1 MIDRL
6 KSMFV
11 REAEVPAGDDVQ
23 LAAAALMVEV
33 MRSDNDIAPGE
44 INRISVLLGEQFEL
58 NQTDTQE
65 LMDLASG
72 KVRQSISLL
81 AFTRKIK
88 SSWSN
93 QERVLLLQHLWS
105 IAYADG
111 QIDAHERHVIRKIGA
126 LLYMTERQ
134 MYAAKERAR
143 KEMTN

>member
-1 MIDRL
+1 MIDRF
-6 KSMFV
+6 KSMFA
-11 REAEVPAGDDVQ
+11 REAEVPAGDDIQ

-33 MRSDNDIAPGE
+33 MRSDNDTDPGE
-44 INRISVLLGEQFEL
+44 INRISVLLGEQFDL

-65 LMDLASG
+65 LMDLANG
-72 KVRQSISLL
+72 KIRQSISLL
-81 AFTRKIK
+81 AFTRKIR
-88 SSWSN
+88 SSWNN

-111 QIDAHERHVIRKIGA
+111 KIDAHERHVIRKIGA

-143 KEMTN
+143 KELTN

>member
-6 KSMFV
+6 KSMFA
-11 REAEVPAGDDVQ
+11 REAEVPAGNDIQ
-23 LAAAALMVEV
+23 LAAAALMIEV
-33 MRSDNDIAPGE
+33 MRSDSDIAPGE
-44 INRISVLLGEQFEL
+44 IKRISVLLGDQFGL
-58 NQTDTQE
+58 NKSDTQE

-72 KVRQSISLL
+72 KVRQSVSLL

-93 QERVLLLQHLWS
+93 QERVLLLQQLWS

-111 QIDAHERHVIRKIGA
+111 RIDAHERHVIRKIGA

>member
-1 MIDRL
+1 MIDRF
-6 KSMFV
+6 KSMFA
-11 REAEVPAGDDVQ
+11 REAEVPAGDDIQ

-33 MRSDNDIAPGE
+33 MRSDNDTDPGE
-44 INRISVLLGEQFEL
+44 INRISVLLGEQFDL

-65 LMDLASG
+65 LMDLANG
-72 KVRQSISLL
+72 KIRQSISLL
-81 AFTRKIK
+81 AFTRKIR
-88 SSWSN
+88 SSWNN

-111 QIDAHERHVIRKIGA
+111 KIDAHERHVIRKIGA

>member
-6 KSMFV
+6 KSMFA
-11 REAEVPAGDDVQ
+11 REAEVPAGDDIQ

-33 MRSDNDIAPGE
+33 MRSDNDTDPGE
-44 INRISVLLGEQFEL
+44 INRISVLLGEQFDL

-65 LMDLASG
+65 LMDLANG
-72 KVRQSISLL
+72 KIRQSISLL
-81 AFTRKIK
+81 AFTRKIR
-88 SSWSN
+88 SSWNN

-111 QIDAHERHVIRKIGA
+111 KIDAHERHVIRKIGA

-143 KEMTN
+143 KEMTG

>member
-6 KSMFV
+6 KSMFA
-11 REAEVPAGDDVQ
+11 REAEVPAGDDIQ

-33 MRSDNDIAPGE
+33 MRSDNDTDPGE

-65 LMDLASG
+65 LMDLANG
-72 KVRQSISLL
+72 KIRQSISLL
-81 AFTRKIK
+81 AFTKKIR
-88 SSWSN
+88 SSWDN

-111 QIDAHERHVIRKIGA
+111 KIDAHERHVIRKIGA

-143 KEMTN
+143 KEMTA

>member
-1 MIDRL
+1 MIDRF
-6 KSMFV
+6 KSMFA
-11 REAEVPAGDDVQ
+11 REAEVPAGDDIQ

-33 MRSDNDIAPGE
+33 MRSDNDTDPGE
-44 INRISVLLGEQFEL
+44 INRISVLLGEQFDL

-65 LMDLASG
+65 LMDLANG
-72 KVRQSISLL
+72 KIRQSISLL
-81 AFTRKIK
+81 AFTRKIR
-88 SSWSN
+88 SSWNN

-111 QIDAHERHVIRKIGA
+111 KIDAHERHVIRKIGA

-143 KEMTN
+143 KEMSL